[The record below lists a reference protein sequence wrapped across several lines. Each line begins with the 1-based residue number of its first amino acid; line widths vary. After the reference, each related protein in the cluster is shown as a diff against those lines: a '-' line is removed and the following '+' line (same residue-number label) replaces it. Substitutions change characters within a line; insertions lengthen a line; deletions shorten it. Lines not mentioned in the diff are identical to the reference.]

1 MGAVWMWL
9 RPELA
14 LRWKAFAGVVLVLGL
29 CGGVA
34 LGAAAGARRTST
46 AYERMLADRN
56 AADAAIL
63 DDGALGIDIPL
74 DKVVALPQVDS
85 YARASLV
92 MFLQNQY
99 AAIASVDD
107 RLGRSINR
115 LEVVQ
120 GRMYDSSRVE
130 EVVVGL
136 GVARVLGLHVGS
148 VFPLVEPEFEDDL
161 ATTGLRNT
169 MLKVVGIVS
178 GPGDF
183 PPQYVGLYP
192 SIHLTPALFR
202 VYGNRLASGD
212 GSPER
217 GSLFIKLRNGA
228 ADVPAFRSALEA
240 MVPGEPLIA
249 TTQEEVG
256 FGTERSFGFQA
267 TGLWF
272 LAAFAM
278 VAAILVGG
286 QAIARQAFLG
296 SLDFPTLGALG
307 FSHGGFMWV
316 GVLRAAVVGLS
327 SAVIAVVLAIALSPL
342 TPVGDARIA
351 EPDPGV
357 RLDVPVLAVGAAGLA
372 LLSIVLAVMPTWR
385 ASRRGLTRQDVTPAL
400 RPSRI
405 AGFFARVSMPP
416 SSVAGARLA
425 FQAGRGNA
433 ALPVRSTI
441 AGAAFGLAVLI
452 AATTFGASLNNLIA
466 TPTLYGRAWDAF
478 LTHYGEGPDL
488 RSDTAGFLRT
498 PGLADVTIAT
508 DLPLEIGGRPV
519 FAFGV
524 KVLRGSAGPP
534 IVEGRAPRT
543 VNEIALT
550 SRTARR
556 LGVRFGERVSARIP
570 VGEAE
575 PAEYTVV
582 GHTVIPPFGFANAE
596 PGEGAVLTLDGAIR
610 LIPEGIELRGLVSD
624 AMVRFAPGAD
634 RKKVVDALA
643 SRFGRSPEE
652 FGEGPSETPADV
664 VSFGQV
670 RNLPIALGA
679 ILGLVAAATLAYTI
693 ASSVRR
699 RRRDLAILKTL
710 GFEKRQVRATVAWHA
725 TALVTAAVCVAVP
738 AGVIL
743 GRWAWRLLADQISV
757 VPSAVVPG
765 WLVTV
770 VAAAS
775 ILAANAIATIPGR
788 AASRLHAAAILR
800 TE

>member
-1 MGAVWMWL
+1 MWL
-9 RPELA
+9 RVELA
-14 LRWKAFAGVVLVLGL
+14 SRWKTLAGVALLLGL
-29 CGGVA
+29 SGGVV
-34 LGAAAGARRTST
+34 LGAAAGALRTST
-46 AYERMLADRN
+46 AYDRMLVDRN

-74 DKVVALPQVDS
+74 EKVVALPQVES

-92 MFLQNQY
+92 MFLLNQY

-115 LEVVQ
+115 FEVVE
-120 GRMYDSSRVE
+120 GRMYDSTRVE

-136 GVARVLGLHVGS
+136 GVARTLGLRVGS
-148 VFPLVEPEFEDDL
+148 VFPLVESEFEEDL
-161 ATTGLRNT
+161 AATGLRNT
-169 MLKVVGIVS
+169 MLEVVGIVA

-183 PPQYVGLYP
+183 PPQYIGLYP

-212 GSPER
+212 GSPAR
-217 GSLFIKLRNGA
+217 GSLFVKLRNGA
-228 ADVPAFRSALEA
+228 ADVPAFRAALEEL
-240 MVPGEPLIA
+240 VPGQPLIA
-249 TTQEEVG
+249 TTPQEVG
-256 FGTERSFGFQA
+256 FGTERSFGFQS
-267 TGLWF
+267 TGFWF
-272 LAAFAM
+272 LAAFAA

-286 QAIARQAFLG
+286 QAIARQAVLG
-296 SLDFPTLGALG
+296 SLEFPTLGALG
-307 FSHGGFMWV
+307 FSRGGFMLV
-316 GVLRAAVVGLS
+316 GLLRAAIVGLA
-327 SAVIAVVLAIALSPL
+327 SAAIAVVIAIAMSPL
-342 TPVGDARIA
+342 TPVGDARFA
-351 EPDPGV
+351 EPEPGV
-357 RLDVPVLAVGAAGLA
+357 RLDVRVLAVGAAGLA
-372 LLSIVLAVMPTWR
+372 LLSIVLAVVPTWR
-385 ASRRGLTRQDVTPAL
+385 ASRRGLARQDETPSL

-405 AGFFARVSMPP
+405 AGFFARASMPP

-425 FQAGRGNA
+425 FQAGHGNA

-441 AGAAFGLAVLI
+441 VGAGFGLAVLI

-466 TPTLYGRAWDAF
+466 TPSLYGRGWDAF

-488 RSDTAGFLRT
+488 RDDTPGFLAT

-524 KVLRGSAGPP
+524 EVLRGSAGPP
-534 IVEGRAPRT
+534 IVDGRAPRAP
-543 VNEIALT
+543 NEIALT

-556 LGVRFGERVSARIP
+556 LEVRIGEKVNARIP
-570 VGEAE
+570 LGEARS
-575 PAEYTVV
+575 AEYIVV

-596 PGEGAVLTLDGAIR
+596 PGEGAVLTIDGSIR
-610 LIPEGIELRGLVSD
+610 LIPEEIELSGLVSD

-643 SRFGRSPEE
+643 SLFGRSPEE

-710 GFEKRQVRATVAWHA
+710 GFEKRQVRATVAWQA
-725 TALVTAAVCVAVP
+725 TALVAAAISLAVP
-738 AGVIL
+738 AGMVL

-757 VPSAVVPG
+757 VPAPVVPG
-765 WLVTV
+765 VL
-770 VAAAS
+770 VAAIAGAS
-775 ILAANAIATIPGR
+775 ILAANAIAAIPGR
-788 AASRLHAAAILR
+788 AASRLQPAAILR